1 MFFHLLL
8 AALWQI
14 QSLTQQIAQSWI
26 MIPNSDWMMLIMFSS
41 WRCTLS
47 LPHTYSHPHMFPKWG
62 FNLKHLYFLT
72 RSWEILTQRSV
83 WHQGK
88 QHKNEKVQNVKGV
101 FVQRR
106 RNTDIRP
113 GWFRVDLLRQEFEKL
128 LSKLRLSS
136 VINLLSHRHLRTT
149 TDRTHTH
156 THTNKQSLLITW
168 MQLFCCCSLQ
178 RTVTTPLWC
187 HREGHASDRTRRFI
201 AVVPHDLILDKC
213 LLKRYHLNF
222 SVS

>member
-26 MIPNSDWMMLIMFSS
+26 MIPNSDWMMLIMFSI

-128 LSKLRLSS
+128 LSKLHLSS

-156 THTNKQSLLITW
+156 TQTSRVCWLHE
-168 MQLFCCCSLQ
+168 CSFS
-178 RTVTTPLWC
+178 V
-187 HREGHASDRTRRFI
+187 
-201 AVVPHDLILDKC
+201 VVPYREL
-213 LLKRYHLNF
+213 
-222 SVS
+222 